1 MSYFKIQPYVEA
13 YLLHNKYIL
22 GPPINWVNGPQG
34 ILAPIVTSH
43 NTIGLVQGLNELKY
57 IKVCKQCLAYRE
69 P

>member
-1 MSYFKIQPYVEA
+1 MLKPICFVINT
-13 YLLHNKYIL
+13 YLCL
-22 GPPINWVNGPQG
+22 PINWMNGPQG